1 MAADLLAR
9 VRTEIDGRLAE
20 LRPALAEYERLLDAA
35 AALEAEAALEAD
47 AARPARASSA
57 PAARPRPRP
66 RPQRRGSAARA
77 TGPAASAS
85 PSPAEEA
92 IVAALEHGSHT
103 VGELG
108 LVTAIPGRDIRQAL
122 RGLQRAGTITPARR
136 EGRIAYALAS
146 AAAD

>member
-57 PAARPRPRP
+57 PAARPRPR
-66 RPQRRGSAARA
+66 RRGSAARA

>member
-66 RPQRRGSAARA
+66 RRRGSAARA

>member
-57 PAARPRPRP
+57 PAARPRPHP
-66 RPQRRGSAARA
+66 RRRGSAARA